1 MPKNKLSQICNKSL
15 EDSKAEDVLNL
26 NVKGIS
32 SFADEI
38 IIATAN
44 SNRHAKSISEKLVDL
59 LKNEKMHIIG
69 VEGEVESGWILV
81 DCGSIVINIMK
92 KEQREFYD
100 LEGLWGRSD
109 FVISWDST
117 GKQLDSYEF
126 SNFILDSTQSKKE
139 IFFIIGGSHGLSM
152 EVLNRSNQVFSAS
165 LLTFPH
171 RLFRLILMEQIYRAF
186 SIMQNKPYHK

>member
-59 LKNEKMHIIG
+59 LKNEKIHMIG

-100 LEGLWGRSD
+100 LEGLWGEMNLTD
-109 FVISWDST
+109 A
-117 GKQLDSYEF
+117 
-126 SNFILDSTQSKKE
+126 
-139 IFFIIGGSHGLSM
+139 LS
-152 EVLNRSNQVFSAS
+152 
-165 LLTFPH
+165 
-171 RLFRLILMEQIYRAF
+171 
-186 SIMQNKPYHK
+186 